1 MSVDIIKEKFIMDYQ
16 FYEGFYKKSFLG
28 VLTLGIL
35 AAFAFFFLSFY
46 FEDFIIQ
53 QTNSLAEQMI
63 DGNKEDPTN
72 VQKFLSILLNNLFV
86 GGTVILCGFIPIYGL
101 PIIYG
106 LLSFASVGI
115 IAGYGIIMEHNIL
128 QTMIIAFLPHAIIEI
143 IPILYSVA
151 VGMYVNKNM
160 IYKVFFGNKKSGKVR
175 DLLKRG
181 TTSYML
187 IIIPLFF
194 LSALVEAF
202 ITSRLVDVYL

>member
-1 MSVDIIKEKFIMDYQ
+1 MSVDIIKEKFIMEYQ
-16 FYEGFYKKSFLG
+16 FYKGFYKKSFLG

-35 AAFAFFFLSFY
+35 AAFFFLSFY

-115 IAGYGIIMEHNIL
+115 IAGYGIFTNYDYCIFTPRN
-128 QTMIIAFLPHAIIEI
+128 
-143 IPILYSVA
+143 
-151 VGMYVNKNM
+151 N
-160 IYKVFFGNKKSGKVR
+160 
-175 DLLKRG
+175 
-181 TTSYML
+181 
-187 IIIPLFF
+187 
-194 LSALVEAF
+194 
-202 ITSRLVDVYL
+202 